1 MEINKTTEG
10 SGRESIHSFSDMEKA
25 NVQRGS
31 KKNKFPRINL
41 LLKYGKS
48 GSFAGWI
55 TQYKRL
61 KNRLEQDS
69 RHL

>member
-1 MEINKTTEG
+1 MKWVR
-10 SGRESIHSFSDMEKA
+10 GRDYTASSDVKKA
-25 NVQRGS
+25 TLHMGM
-31 KKNKFPRINL
+31 KKKRIYFPILACCLNI
-41 LLKYGKS
+41 GNQEV
-48 GSFAGWI
+48 FAGWI